1 MKKIFP
7 IILAAVLFFVAYA
20 ILLPE
25 PSKQVVVSTRDL
37 KAGHVILEGDIEV
50 RAVSAATVP
59 IDAVSD
65 PVLVVGQS
73 LRIDRGQGDVI
84 RASQLGTLLNLA
96 PNERGVSVYIND
108 ASGVAGVLSPGQM
121 VGVVA
126 SVPQENEDFTGTFS
140 KATIENLRVLYI
152 DPRFSATTDANVVP
166 SAATPQSNDNLLAGV
181 NTDERARDGSIVLAV
196 DVNLQTIFYDFTSA
210 GAVSESKPINALEL
224 LAALSN
230 MPGAEVTLYLMPG
243 EGGAPFTSPGLWLP
257 DLIKTPQPTATPSP
271 TPIAGSGGT
280 IYVTATPSP

>member
-7 IILAAVLFFVAYA
+7 LILAAVLFFVAYA

-25 PSKQVVVSTRDL
+25 PSKQAVVAIHDL

-50 RAVSAATVP
+50 RAVSAESLP
-59 IDAVSD
+59 MDAISD
-65 PVLVVGQS
+65 SNLAIGQA

-108 ASGVAGVLSPGQM
+108 ASGVAGVLSPGQT
-121 VGVVA
+121 VGIVA
-126 SVPQENEDFTGTFS
+126 SIPQQNQDSSGTFS

-166 SAATPQSNDNLLAGV
+166 SAGTPQSNDNMLSGV
-181 NTDERARDGSIVLAV
+181 NTQERAKEGALVLAV
-196 DVNLQTIFYDFTSA
+196 DVNLKTIFYDFTSS
-210 GAVSESKPINALEL
+210 GAVSESKAVNALEL

-230 MPGAEVTLYLMPG
+230 MPGAEVTIYLMPG
-243 EGGAPFTSPGLWLP
+243 EGGTPFTSPGLWLP
-257 DLIKTPQPTATPSP
+257 DLIRTPQPTATASP
-271 TPIAGSGGT
+271 TPIPGQGGA
-280 IYVTATPSP
+280 IYITATPSP

>member
-7 IILAAVLFFVAYA
+7 LILAAVLFFVAYA
-20 ILLPE
+20 ILLPA
-25 PSKQVVVSTRDL
+25 PSKQAVVAVRDL
-37 KAGHVILEGDIEV
+37 KAGHVILESDIEV
-50 RAVSAATVP
+50 RAVPAETLP
-59 IDAVSD
+59 LDAVSD
-65 PVLVVGQS
+65 STLVIGQA

-108 ASGVAGVLSPGQM
+108 ASGVAGVLAPGQM

-126 SVPQENEDFTGTFS
+126 SIPQENSDFSGTFS

-166 SAATPQSNDNLLAGV
+166 SVSTPQSSDNMLSGV
-181 NTDERARDGSIVLAV
+181 NTQERAKEGAVVLAV
-196 DVNLQTIFYDFTSA
+196 DVNLKTIFYDFTSS
-210 GAVSESKPINALEL
+210 GAVSESKAVNALEL

-243 EGGAPFTSPGLWLP
+243 EGSAPFTSPGLWLP
-257 DLIKTPQPTATPSP
+257 DLIRTPQPTATPSP
-271 TPIAGSGGT
+271 TPLVGPNGQ
-280 IYVTATPSP
+280 IYITATPQR